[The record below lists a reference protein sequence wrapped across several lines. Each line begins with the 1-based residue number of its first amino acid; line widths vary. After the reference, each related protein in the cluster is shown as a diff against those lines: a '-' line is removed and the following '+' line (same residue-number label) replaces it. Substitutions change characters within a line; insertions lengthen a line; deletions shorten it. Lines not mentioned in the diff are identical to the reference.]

1 MSRSLPVLA
10 VPQQG
15 MAGGGELGAD
25 LMGAAG
31 DQLALHQGQAV
42 PDGQGAVE
50 GDGGLGP
57 WNGLG
62 ADIDLLFY
70 LVLPEIAL
78 QLSLPLGMVPWIT
91 QR

>member
-1 MSRSLPVLA
+1 MEGETVGVQSLPMAAVPPVVPLAAVLA

-15 MAGGGELGAD
+15 MAHGGELGAD

-62 ADIDLLFY
+62 ADIDLLFT
-70 LVLPEIAL
+70 
-78 QLSLPLGMVPWIT
+78 SSF